1 MFTALSVLDPQ
12 MMMETGMTPTRTKA
26 DLRGKNA
33 PHMMVK
39 VGFTALIEKQ
49 AALASSANEIL
60 TGKLAGLLQLD
71 QHDDADDKSK
81 LRAELMQL
89 NELIKNEIEQYT
101 IDLHSHRKS
110 GVVGLLY
117 GRQGGV

>member
-12 MMMETGMTPTRTKA
+12 MMMETGMTPTWTKA
-26 DLRGKNA
+26 DPRGKNA

-81 LRAELMQL
+81 LQTE
-89 NELIKNEIEQYT
+89 
-101 IDLHSHRKS
+101 
-110 GVVGLLY
+110 G
-117 GRQGGV
+117 